1 MMSGIS
7 FKINTLD
14 VSFMNSSEKKITED
28 LETHGGAAGQD
39 ENCMEAIR
47 LHYSEEQ
54 GIFHPPKREV
64 LRSFAH

>member
-1 MMSGIS
+1 MMSGIC

-39 ENCMEAIR
+39 ENCMEDIG
-47 LHYSEEQ
+47 LHYSEE
-54 GIFHPPKREV
+54 
-64 LRSFAH
+64 